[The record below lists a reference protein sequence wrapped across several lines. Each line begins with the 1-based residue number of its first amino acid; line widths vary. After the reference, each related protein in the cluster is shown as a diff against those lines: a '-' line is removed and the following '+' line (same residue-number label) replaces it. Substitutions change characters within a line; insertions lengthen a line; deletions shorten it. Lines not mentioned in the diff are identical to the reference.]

1 MRGNM
6 EVNSATSQ
14 KTFSPIEKQ
23 QAEIRAKLAAKFGNK
38 VLPKQKEDKA
48 EISVK
53 AQKRAEPGDEDF
65 ADVKNNNPNSEETR
79 EKLKAL
85 LKTGAF
91 HFNDKER
98 GALSEILK

>member
-1 MRGNM
+1 M
-6 EVNSATSQ
+6 EVNNTSGQ
-14 KTFSPIEKQ
+14 KTLSPKEKQ
-23 QAEIRAKLAAKFGNK
+23 QAEIRKKLAAKFGNK
-38 VLPKQKEDKA
+38 VLPKKKEDKA

-53 AQKRAEPGDEDF
+53 AQKRAEPGDEDY
-65 ADVKNNNPNSEETR
+65 ADIKNNNPTSDETR